1 MNIEEAIAEFVVAGQ
16 ADGWSPATVK
26 QYEWHLG
33 RLAAFLANQAVTDVS
48 QLSRTLMRR
57 WAGGIRNQWEPATC
71 KVAVTVARSWLS
83 FCNEEGYDGAS
94 DLLSVLKAPRVPER
108 VQRTL
113 DSYEVERLL
122 AVCDE
127 PATAGLTPVQ
137 AEAARLRN
145 AAIVSTLFDTI
156 IRASELCRL
165 DLTDLYA
172 DRMCVAVRR
181 KGGNEALVRYSER
194 TGEYLAAWLAVRTG
208 MAAAGCCALFTAI
221 TGNTPGQRLTT
232 NGLRIVVRRLGER
245 AGVADVS
252 PHAFRRGGTV
262 AAIENGAP
270 DRMIQLHGGWSK
282 TNMIQTY
289 SRTLRADERFDAYLP
304 MRAVNGVKSPLA
316 R

>member
-1 MNIEEAIAEFVVAGQ
+1 MRIGEAIGEFVVAGR
-16 ADGWSPATVK
+16 ADGWSAATVR

-33 RLAAFLANQAVTDVS
+33 RLQTALAGQGVTEVG
-48 QLSRTLMRR
+48 QLSRSILRG
-57 WAGGIRNQWEPATC
+57 WAAEIRDHWEPATC
-71 KVAVTVARSWLS
+71 RVAVIAARSWLT
-83 FCNEEGYDGAS
+83 FCLEEGYDGVADLAS
-94 DLLSVLKAPRVPER
+94 ALKVPRVPER

-113 DSYEVERLL
+113 DTHEVERLL
-122 AVCDE
+122 AACDE
-127 PATAGLTPVQ
+127 PSASGLTPDQ
-137 AEAARLRN
+137 AEATRLRN

-165 DLTDLYA
+165 NVTDVYQ
-172 DRMCVAVRR
+172 DRQCVVVLR
-181 KGGNEALVRYSER
+181 KGGNQALVRYSAR
-194 TGEYLAAWLAVRTG
+194 TGEYLAAWLALR
-208 MAAAGCCALFTAI
+208 AGFVQAGEPALFTAI
-221 TGNTPGQRLTT
+221 TGSKPGHRLTT

-270 DRMIQLHGGWSK
+270 DRMVQLHGGWSK

-289 SRTLRADERFDAYLP
+289 SRTLLADERFDAYLP